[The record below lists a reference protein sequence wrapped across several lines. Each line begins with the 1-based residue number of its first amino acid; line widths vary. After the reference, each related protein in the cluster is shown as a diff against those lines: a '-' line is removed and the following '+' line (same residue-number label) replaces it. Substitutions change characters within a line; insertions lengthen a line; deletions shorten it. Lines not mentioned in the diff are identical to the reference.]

1 MADKITFPETLNTS
15 VQVGDELWY
24 SNITTP
30 SNPSDPVLLGD
41 IESKGENW
49 VKVDSQPGVGGQAH
63 PDLII
68 NGDLTTSWD
77 TSIITNGDFTTDAS
91 GWGGNIG
98 AIYDS
103 TDLDVDGNVDN
114 PIVHNA
120 NGWMDFGDLT
130 NGVPAAQYKK
140 LNWSFGSAI
149 TTGKTYRVSFEV
161 KNYQAGTLQGK
172 FTDNIA
178 SFLFIHNYVTVSGDG
193 VYTFDA
199 TMPDVGSSGYL
210 SPVSQWQNRFWL
222 ESDGTF
228 IGSVDN
234 ISVQELLPP
243 TSWTFDTNWSFN
255 TSGTAV
261 HTPGT
266 ADYLI
271 GTLNASMV
279 PGETYELTMDIISG
293 SSGEIKLVNTSAST
307 PVDVPVVI
315 DSSVGTATWIQ
326 SAVHPNEIYIYQT
339 SAGDYEIDN
348 VTLNQTSFDL
358 ADALGGTTPNNL
370 FFMFRKPIHS
380 HADLPNGGYTNTS
393 SLKGYH
399 AEVEFTNNSASKQE
413 LFVVGSEVTISSK

>member
-30 SNPSDPVLLGD
+30 SNPSDPVLLGT
-41 IESKGENW
+41 IISKGDKW
-49 VKVDSQPGVGGQAH
+49 VKVDSQPGVGGQTY

-68 NGDLTTSWD
+68 NGDLTTSWG
-77 TSIITNGDFTTDAS
+77 TSIIANGDFTIDDS
-91 GWGGNIG
+91 GWDGNIG
-98 AIYDS
+98 ATYDPA
-103 TDLDVDGNVDN
+103 T

-120 NGWMDFGDLT
+120 GGWMDFGDLT
-130 NGVPAAQYKK
+130 NGVPAALSKK
-140 LNWSFGSAI
+140 LNQFISGV
-149 TTGKTYRVSFEV
+149 TVGETYRISFEV
-161 KNYQAGTLQGK
+161 LNYQAGTLNGRL
-172 FTDNIA
+172 TDDVG
-178 SFLFIHNYVTVSGDG
+178 NYIYVQNNVTVNGDG

-199 TMPDVGSSGYL
+199 QMVPAGAPLASNWY
-210 SPVSQWQNRFWL
+210 NRFFL
-222 ESDGTF
+222 ESDGNF

-358 ADALGGTTPNNL
+358 ADALGGTTPDNL
-370 FFMFRKPIHS
+370 FFMFRKPAH
-380 HADLPNGGYTNTS
+380 NNYTNTS

-413 LFVVGSEVTISSK
+413 LFAVGSEVTISSK